1 MANPIIRIVNPDAPG
16 HRQQAVIIATKEAWD
31 YREKRK
37 VFPKPPQELLHPT
50 SALAHAEKLLRAEG
64 VPAPSRQLCLG
75 ELVVPFSQ
83 YGNAPF
89 HWLVANDVGYMKYM
103 LDKHRLETTN
113 PQTKGKVGNQWVKDF
128 LTEDAESFPQVSSL
142 LEAHIDRC
150 IYGQRGFEHH
160 TCQEMWELYSQ
171 YLAQEDRPEQVSAEQ
186 RELTQKAH
194 SSVRRWLHTP
204 VTHITSVQMKRFRR
218 FIKEKDQERVSTR
231 CDVSSWPNDEAEL
244 VAASQA
250 VEGWTSWSRVRLR
263 TNRGCPTNE
272 RKSTGMCRC
281 SGRPRHSPSI
291 ATRTHVATLLGSIS
305 LK

>member
-171 YLAQEDRPEQVSAEQ
+171 YLAQEDRPEQVS
-186 RELTQKAH
+186 
-194 SSVRRWLHTP
+194 
-204 VTHITSVQMKRFRR
+204 
-218 FIKEKDQERVSTR
+218 TR

>member
-1 MANPIIRIVNPDAPG
+1 MSTQMLLDIVSRPSSSPPKRPG
-16 HRQQAVIIATKEAWD
+16 TSGRKERSSPTPHRSCSTRPRPWPRREASSSRRPRPSASCVWESWWFHSPVWKCSVPLARQRCGLHEVHAGQAQTGDNK
-31 YREKRK
+31 
-37 VFPKPPQELLHPT
+37 
-50 SALAHAEKLLRAEG
+50 
-64 VPAPSRQLCLG
+64 
-75 ELVVPFSQ
+75 
-83 YGNAPF
+83 
-89 HWLVANDVGYMKYM
+89 
-103 LDKHRLETTN
+103 
-113 PQTKGKVGNQWVKDF
+113 QTKGKVGNQWVKDF

-160 TCQEMWELYSQ
+160 TFQEMWELYSQ

-218 FIKEKDQERVSTR
+218 FIKEKDQVSTR

-250 VEGWTSWSRVRLR
+250 VEDLLNSEEAARLGKTSSHSQ
-263 TNRGCPTNE
+263 GSCPTE
-272 RKSTGMCRC
+272 GTKQPKQPDPTVRRKQHEPAILGEVYAVQAEGWRN
-281 SGRPRHSPSI
+281 SPQQW
-291 ATRTHVATLLGSIS
+291 T
-305 LK
+305 